1 MKKKQK
7 RVGFV
12 KQRSKTMKETSVHL
26 HEPPQ
31 TKGKQQEGV
40 QQTQQIY
47 LKGNSKEISEKMPK
61 NAQKMRKY
69 NPKCTYSE
77 GGKSQGV
84 GRGQTE
90 VQ

>member
-1 MKKKQK
+1 MRRRFRNSKWRNCMEKKQK

-26 HEPPQ
+26 HKPPQ

-61 NAQKMRKY
+61 KSAKKAQK
-69 NPKCTYSE
+69 
-77 GGKSQGV
+77 
-84 GRGQTE
+84 
-90 VQ
+90 